1 MRANTAGDNAIFA
14 REGSDP
20 LALLICEDD
29 IFVSETV
36 DWLFERGFAQVAAL
50 GPAAVGLRARP
61 GLHILAAFS
70 VLDPVRRA
78 AALTRVI
85 GAADGRW
92 ILICFNGEFLLHP
105 FSDSRRIR
113 DLTDFLDS
121 ERRPSAMAYA
131 IDLYADSM
139 IGGGAPALDEVYFD
153 LDGWY
158 GFEQEGRLVDIRGGL
173 GWRFETHAPPELAR
187 INRPALFRARKGL
200 SLDANLWL
208 NDPEMNAIACPWH
221 NNPTVAL
228 MSFRRT
234 RRILSHP
241 DLRDLRTLIWPKS
254 RRFEWSSEQLVH
266 AGVIEAG
273 QWL

>member
-1 MRANTAGDNAIFA
+1 MHAETAQDDAAFMRDGAG
-14 REGSDP
+14 P
-20 LALLICEDD
+20 VALLVCENDV
-29 IFVSETV
+29 FVAETA
-36 DWLFERGFAQVAAL
+36 DWLFERGFAQVAAF
-50 GPAAVGLRARP
+50 GPAAAALTPRP
-61 GLHILAAFS
+61 GLRILPGAP
-70 VLDPVRRA
+70 VHNPVRRA
-78 AALTRVI
+78 ETLTRAI
-85 GAADGRW
+85 GEASGRW
-92 ILICFNGEFLLHP
+92 TLVCFNGEFLLHP

-121 ERRPSAMAYA
+121 ERRSSSMAYA

-139 IGGGAPALDEVYFD
+139 IGGGVPALDEVYFD

-158 GFEQEGRLVDIRGGL
+158 GFEEDGRFVDIRGGL
-173 GWRFETHAPPELAR
+173 GWRFETHAPQELAR

-200 SLDANLWL
+200 SLDEDLWL
-208 NDPEMNAIACPWH
+208 SDPEMNAIACPWH

-241 DLRDLRTLIWPKS
+241 DFRDVGTLMWLKS
-254 RRFEWSSEQLVH
+254 RRFEWSSDQLVH
-266 AGVIEAG
+266 AGMIEAG